1 MPNLRNCWTRTCV
14 ILPGLLGVVLAAP
27 VAASAQAIAAPHD
40 AQSNLRITPLA
51 YNTLFLSGA
60 VPASVRRDLSAG
72 IYLHPVRI
80 YLSGNR
86 IVRSLGHSAETN
98 AVRLWNL
105 RLDFNRHWNPDPQS
119 PAALSAA
126 AVPGLPMFDVRTQ

>member
-1 MPNLRNCWTRTCV
+1 MRNLRNCWTRTCV
-14 ILPGLLGVVLAAP
+14 LLPGLLGVVLAIPA
-27 VAASAQAIAAPHD
+27 AASAQAASLDAQRSFQTIPFTYSALVYSTAAPAD
-40 AQSNLRITPLA
+40 FVSSSYAA
-51 YNTLFLSGA
+51 
-60 VPASVRRDLSAG
+60 
-72 IYLHPVRI
+72 IYRNPVRT

-98 AVRLWNL
+98 VVRLWNL

-119 PAALSAA
+119 PAALSAS